1 MDDNQNTPKYLENA
15 TKIVDKWVEY
25 KRFFKRVPGIAVGI
39 VFKDSLVFSNG
50 YGYEDL
56 KTKKKLTDKTCF
68 RIASISKTFTAT
80 VMMQLAEQE
89 KLQLDDKV
97 RRYLPWFKSTKD
109 KELDKITIKQLLSHS
124 SGVNRDGDT
133 SHWEDDN
140 FPNLESIKK
149 QVQEGVSIYAPIE
162 KFKYSNLGFAILGEV
177 IKAVSGKSYENCVTK
192 QIIAPLQMT
201 NTYPDLVD
209 EAKNNLSTGYSMD
222 IPGQDREVFPFTNT
236 QAMASATGFIS
247 NVVDLCKY
255 LSAHFAKSN
264 KLLSDG
270 GKREIQR
277 VHWMRKD
284 KDEHYGLGFMIW
296 KNEKMQLVGHGG
308 GFQGYITR
316 IAMDTEEKIGVV
328 ALTNA
333 IDGPALTIAN
343 GIFQVIRY
351 FKDNQDSFKT
361 GKKRE
366 NFSKY
371 EGLFAGRWGHL
382 QIVEV
387 NGHIFGFAPSE
398 DKPMEY
404 TYKLEYLEKD
414 EFKILETD
422 EFDYIGE
429 KIKFTFDKDK
439 RLAGLVLGPNPMKL
453 FTIPK

>member
-1 MDDNQNTPKYLENA
+1 MSSIKNTPKYLQQSI
-15 TKIVDKWVEY
+15 KVIDKWTEY
-25 KRFFKRVPGIAVGI
+25 KRFFKRVPGVAVGI
-39 VFKDSLVFSNG
+39 VFKDNLVFSNG

-80 VMMQLAEQE
+80 AIMQLAEQG
-89 KLQLDDKV
+89 KLQIDDKV
-97 RRYLPWFKSTKD
+97 QKYLPWFKSTKD

-133 SHWEDDN
+133 PHWEDDN
-140 FPNLESIKK
+140 FPNLESIKR
-149 QVQEGVSIYAPIE
+149 QVQEGISVYSPIE

-177 IKAVSGKSYENCVTK
+177 IKVISGKSYENYVTE

-201 NTYPDLVD
+201 DTYPDLVD
-209 EAKNNLSTGYSMD
+209 EAKNKLSTGYSMD
-222 IPGQDREVFPFTNT
+222 IPGQDREIFPFPNT

-255 LSAHFAKSN
+255 LSAHFSKSD
-264 KLLSDG
+264 KLLSDE

-316 IAMDTEEKIGVV
+316 IAMDVEEKIGVV

-343 GIFQVIRY
+343 GVFQIIKY

-361 GKKRE
+361 EKKGLD
-366 NFSKY
+366 FSKY
-371 EGLFAGRWGHL
+371 EGLFAGRWGHVL
-382 QIVEV
+382 IVEV
-387 NGHIFGFAPSE
+387 DGHLFGFAPSE

-404 TYKLEYLEKD
+404 TYKLEHLGKD
-414 EFKILETD
+414 EFKIIEAD

-429 KIKFTFDKDK
+429 KIKFTFDKDR
-439 RLAGLVLGPNPMKL
+439 RLVGLILGPNPMKL
-453 FTIPK
+453 FTIPE

>member
-1 MDDNQNTPKYLENA
+1 MDKNKNIPQYLVNA
-15 TKIVDKWVEY
+15 AKLSDKWVAY
-25 KRFFKRVPGIAVGI
+25 KRFFKRVPGIAIGI

-50 YGYEDL
+50 YGYKSL
-56 KTKKKLTDKTCF
+56 KTKKKITDKTCF

-80 VMMQLAEQE
+80 AIMQLAEQE

-97 RRYLPWFKSTKD
+97 QKHLPWFKSTKD
-109 KELDKITIKQLLSHS
+109 KELSKITIKQLLSHS

-133 SHWEDDN
+133 PHWEDDN
-140 FPNLESIKK
+140 FPNLESIKR
-149 QVQEGVSIYAPIE
+149 QIQEGVSIYSPIE
-162 KFKYSNLGFAILGEV
+162 KFKYSNLGFAILGEI
-177 IKAVSGKSYENCVTK
+177 IKVVSGKSYENYVTE

-201 NTYPDLVD
+201 NTYPDLVE
-209 EAKNNLSTGYSMD
+209 EAKNILSTGYSMD
-222 IPGQDREVFPFTNT
+222 IPGQDREVFPFPNT

-255 LSAHFAKSN
+255 LSAHFSSSD
-264 KLLSDG
+264 KLLSDE

-316 IAMDTEEKIGVV
+316 IAMDVDEKIGVV

-333 IDGPALTIAN
+333 IDGPALTVAN
-343 GIFQVIRY
+343 GVFQIIRY

-361 GKKRE
+361 GKKGQD
-366 NFSKY
+366 FSKY

-382 QIVEV
+382 QIIEV
-387 NGHIFGFAPSE
+387 NGHLFGFAPSE

-404 TYKLEYLEKD
+404 TYKLEHLGKD
-414 EFKILETD
+414 EFKVIETD
-422 EFDYIGE
+422 EFDYI
-429 KIKFTFDKDK
+429 
-439 RLAGLVLGPNPMKL
+439 
-453 FTIPK
+453 